1 MANKRKPG
9 AKDPATKHT
18 FNPPGNP
25 PCRERDAQVQQPNTR
40 ERQPGQFTGEGTP
53 SLQKK

>member
-9 AKDPATKHT
+9 TKDPASKNT
-18 FNPPGNP
+18 FNPPG
-25 PCRERDAQVQQPNTR
+25 RVRDSQVQQPNTR
-40 ERQPGQFTGEGTP
+40 ERQTGHFTGEGTP

>member
-9 AKDPATKHT
+9 TKDPATKNT
-18 FNPPGNP
+18 FNPPGH
-25 PCRERDAQVQQPNTR
+25 ERDAQVQQPNTR